1 MVASAAVSRPCL
13 KEPHMSAPK
22 SIDVAPKP
30 EWRQPAVKELGN
42 LRDFVRSGNAFGKS
56 VLTTDGAS
64 MAGAESMG

>member
-1 MVASAAVSRPCL
+1 
-13 KEPHMSAPK
+13 MSAPK